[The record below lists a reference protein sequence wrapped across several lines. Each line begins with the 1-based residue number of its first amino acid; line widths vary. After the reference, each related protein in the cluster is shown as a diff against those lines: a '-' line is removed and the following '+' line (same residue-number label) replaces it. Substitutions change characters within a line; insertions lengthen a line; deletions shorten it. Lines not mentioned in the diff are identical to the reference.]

1 MYKKL
6 HYLFFICFGLS
17 SCVTHQQLVLFNEG
31 GEFPDTEV
39 LDNLSRPLIQTDDI
53 LFISLEGDAAAIA
66 NYTRGGLNQGNNN
79 MMMMNGNQN
88 PGLFGYLVDTNG
100 EIEYPGLGTLKVGGM
115 TTEALENMLYER
127 LNQFVSNYVLTV
139 RLINFRITVLGDV
152 ARQGP
157 IPVNNERITIVEAI
171 GQAGGLT
178 PYGNA
183 EDVLLV
189 REQNG
194 ERQYHQINL
203 HDKDIFRSPLFYLKQ
218 NDVIYVRPLS
228 QKTATIANQSRNIVP
243 WIGIIA
249 STLNLYFLIT
259 RLNQ

>member
-1 MYKKL
+1 
-6 HYLFFICFGLS
+6 
-17 SCVTHQQLVLFNEG
+17 
-31 GEFPDTEV
+31 
-39 LDNLSRPLIQTDDI
+39 
-53 LFISLEGDAAAIA
+53 
-66 NYTRGGLNQGNNN
+66 NNN
-79 MMMMNGNQN
+79 MMMMGGNQN

-115 TTEALENMLYER
+115 TTEELEAMLYER
-127 LNQFVSNYVLTV
+127 LNKFVSNYVLTV

-152 ARQGP
+152 ARQGA
-157 IPVNNERITIVEAI
+157 IQVTNERMTIVEAI

-183 EDVLLV
+183 EDILLI

-194 ERQYHQINL
+194 ERQYHEINL

-218 NDVIYVRPLS
+218 NDVIYVRPLT

-259 RLNQ
+259 RL